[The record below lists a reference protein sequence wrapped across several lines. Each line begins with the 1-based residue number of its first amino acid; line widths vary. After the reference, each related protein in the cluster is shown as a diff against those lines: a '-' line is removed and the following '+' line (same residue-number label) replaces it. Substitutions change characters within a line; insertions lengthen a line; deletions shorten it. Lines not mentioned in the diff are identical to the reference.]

1 MKGDW
6 ETERLTTVRVNDGFF
21 VKQREGYCKVRYED
35 ILWVKAD
42 SNYSD
47 MHLRSGKVVC
57 VTFSLTGLLERLP
70 HDRFIRVHRS
80 FIVKLFAVDRI
91 VGNMLYVGGHM
102 VDVSRRYRR
111 KVFLAFEFLDEHG
124 KEQISGE
131 CI

>member
-47 MHLRSGKVVC
+47 MHLRNGKVVC

-80 FIVKLFAVDRI
+80 FIVNLFAVDRI
-91 VGNMLYVGGHM
+91 VGNMLYVGGHV

-111 KVFLAFEFLDEHG
+111 KVFLAFEFLDEHS
-124 KEQISGE
+124 KEQIPGE

>member
-47 MHLRSGKVVC
+47 MHLRNGKVVC

-80 FIVKLFAVDRI
+80 FIVNLFAVDRI